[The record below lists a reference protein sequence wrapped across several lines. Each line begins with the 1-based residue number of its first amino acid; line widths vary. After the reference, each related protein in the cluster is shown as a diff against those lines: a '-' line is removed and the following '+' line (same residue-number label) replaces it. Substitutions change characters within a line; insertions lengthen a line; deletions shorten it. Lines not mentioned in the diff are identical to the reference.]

1 MTFLEHLE
9 EMRFVILK
17 AIGVF
22 VIAFCGVLIGFG
34 YFNSLMLYPLNSA
47 KAKLAAWE
55 SFSEE
60 KTPISEQK
68 MGPVYLEMKS
78 EDGKTTKKDG
88 PYYIVPKDDSF
99 EIFKDFKRR
108 TA

>member
-60 KTPISEQK
+60 RPLFLS
-68 MGPVYLEMKS
+68 
-78 EDGKTTKKDG
+78 KKWG
-88 PYYIVPKDDSF
+88 PYIW
-99 EIFKDFKRR
+99 R
-108 TA
+108 